1 MERHSALAV
10 DKLLASEDVIE
21 RDCAEFVLYVGE
33 FAGKGGPFEQG
44 NPPAHC
50 MVLGMRPKQAGIAVV
65 GCAAEENLLT
75 VDVGQAELEI
85 CFERSAVITR
95 DGPACMA

>member
-1 MERHSALAV
+1 MGGMERHFVFVV
-10 DKLLASEDVIE
+10 DKLLASEDGTE
-21 RDCAEFVLYVGE
+21 RDCVESVFYVGK
-33 FAGKGGPFEQG
+33 FAGKRGPFEQG

-75 VDVGQAELEI
+75 VDVG
-85 CFERSAVITR
+85 
-95 DGPACMA
+95 

>member
-1 MERHSALAV
+1 
-10 DKLLASEDVIE
+10 
-21 RDCAEFVLYVGE
+21 
-33 FAGKGGPFEQG
+33 
-44 NPPAHC
+44 

>member
-75 VDVGQAELEI
+75 VDVG
-85 CFERSAVITR
+85 
-95 DGPACMA
+95 